1 MNCVE
6 SKPLVGSYVDGE
18 LDLAHSLDIERH
30 IEGCVTCAMAYRNA
44 LTLQSLVREKV
55 PYFRASE
62 ALRQRVGAIT
72 AAEPAARAAAVDE
85 RAVVPPGRRFS
96 WNWAGNWSGMAAAF
110 ALALVVVLIA
120 APHMA
125 NLWGPSQE
133 NLLAG
138 EIESAHVR
146 SLMANHLM
154 DVPSTDQHTVKP
166 WFHGKL
172 DFAPPVG
179 DFATEGFPLV
189 GGRLDYIHGQAVA
202 SLVYQRR
209 QHPINVFVWPAAPA
223 DKDTAVKELAR
234 DGYNILHWTSGG
246 MNYWAISD
254 LGVDEMRQFASLLR
268 R

>member
-1 MNCVE
+1 MNCAD

-18 LDLAHSLDIERH
+18 LDLAHSLDMERH
-30 IEGCVTCAMAYRNA
+30 IEGCAGCATAYRNA
-44 LTLQSLVREKV
+44 LTLQSLVRENV

-62 ALRQRVGAIT
+62 ALRQRVGAIPGG
-72 AAEPAARAAAVDE
+72 EPAARASAED
-85 RAVVPPGRRFS
+85 GRRVAPAVRLPWNRA
-96 WNWAGNWSGMAAAF
+96 WNWAGMAGAF
-110 ALALVVVLIA
+110 ALALLVALIA
-120 APHMA
+120 GPRLA

-179 DFATEGFPLV
+179 DFATAGFPLV

-223 DKDTAVKELAR
+223 DKDTAVRELSR

-246 MNYWAISD
+246 MTYWAISD
-254 LGVDEMRQFASLLR
+254 LALDEMRQFAGLLR